1 MSATPIRVMFYSHDA
16 QGLGHLRRNLALAH
30 HLSQHLPEL
39 AQAPVTGL
47 LVAGLTPGEG
57 FEVPDGF
64 DWLVLPGIVKSPNGY
79 QPRRLNS
86 TRTQLRHLRSQVIE
100 AALNSFAP
108 DLFIIDRHPYGVR
121 QELLEPLRSLRRHH
135 PDTRVVLGLRE
146 VLDDPGTMEREWA
159 ALGSGHQ
166 LRELVDQVWVYGDP
180 TVHDLTRTGEGPRV
194 LADRM
199 RFTGYLSLGR
209 RAVDFSGTGSVQVP
223 GPFVLTTA
231 GGGSD
236 ALPLLLQ
243 SAIME
248 PPAGHQHIVVC
259 GPQLSEP
266 DVARVAQ
273 IAGPRTRVVRTWPG
287 LSRHVNEAAAVIS
300 MGGYNTVCEILS
312 TSVPSL
318 IVPRET
324 PRLEQLI
331 RARALERCGA
341 VDVLRSSEATPE
353 TLGQWAA
360 SAVNRTVSRE
370 HIDLAGLSTV
380 PLLAHELLAD
390 DVEEGWAA

>member
-1 MSATPIRVMFYSHDA
+1 MSAAPIRVMLYSHDA

-86 TRTQLRHLRSQVIE
+86 TRAQLRHLRSQVIE
-100 AALNSFAP
+100 AALISFAP

-121 QELLEPLRSLRRHH
+121 QELLEPLRALRHRH
-135 PDTRVVLGLRE
+135 PGARVVLGLRE

-159 ALGSGHQ
+159 SLGPGQQ

-180 TVHDLTRTGEGPRV
+180 TVHDLASTGEGPMV

-209 RAVDFSGTGSVQVP
+209 YAADFSGTSSVQVP
-223 GPFVLTTA
+223 GPFVLTTV

-236 ALPLLLQ
+236 ALPLLLH
-243 SAIME
+243 SAAME
-248 PPAGHQHIVVC
+248 PPVGHQHIVVC

-266 DVARVAQ
+266 DVARVARV
-273 IAGPRTRVVRTWPG
+273 AGPRTRVLRTWPG

-331 RARALERCGA
+331 RARSLEHCGA
-341 VDVLRSSEATPE
+341 VEVLRSSEMTPAA
-353 TLGQWAA
+353 LGQWAA
-360 SAVNRTVSRE
+360 SAVGRTVNRE
-370 HIDLAGLSTV
+370 RIDLAGLSTV
-380 PLLAHELLAD
+380 PLLAHELLAED
-390 DVEEGWAA
+390 IEEGRAA